1 MEKVRIVEVAP
12 RDGLQSIPLNIPT
25 KRKVELINR
34 LSSTGL
40 QEIEVTSFVSPKW
53 VPQLS
58 DAPEV
63 SRLIKKNP
71 LVRYTALVPNKVGL
85 NKAIESGYKSVAF
98 ITTCSETF
106 SQKNT
111 NCTISE
117 SLETIASLRSL
128 WSQYNMHVRVYIST
142 VWYCPFEGKMNPDP
156 LMNVVQKLIDL
167 NIDEISLADTIGK
180 AKKGDVEETLEI
192 ILKYWDPSKFAL
204 HFHDTYKNAKQNIIS
219 GINLG
224 FRNFDSSVGGIG
236 GCPYAPG
243 SSGNVATESVLE
255 ICENNGFDTGINKQ
269 SLSDAGKYISDI
281 LHKGEK
287 TNG

>member
-71 LVRYTALVPNKVGL
+71 LVRYTALVPNKIGL

-117 SLETIASLRSL
+117 SLERIASLRSL
-128 WSQYNMHVRVYIST
+128 WSKHNMHVRVYIST

-204 HFHDTYKNAKQNIIS
+204 HFHDTYKNAKQNIMS

-224 FRNFDSSVGGIG
+224 FRKFDSSVGGIG

-269 SLSDAGKYISDI
+269 SLLDTGKYISDI